1 MLASPNFANLQDSWI
16 ISLHYIKACQDD
28 VKIFMDF
35 GGFKYAGQPN
45 RRVEETTK
53 TEVPKNKLCRHYFQA
68 VEFM

>member
-1 MLASPNFANLQDSWI
+1 
-16 ISLHYIKACQDD
+16 
-28 VKIFMDF
+28 MDF

-45 RRVEETTK
+45 RRMEETTK

>member
-1 MLASPNFANLQDSWI
+1 
-16 ISLHYIKACQDD
+16 
-28 VKIFMDF
+28 MDF

-53 TEVPKNKLCRHYFQA
+53 TKTKVPKNKLCRHYFQA